1 MLSLFV
7 CAALAVEP
15 GTIGVATSN
24 GAFRIG
30 GLPASLSGTL
40 TDGAMVEAADHSV
53 RLLLKNGARAVLAAG
68 SSAEVWR
75 ERIALKSGSAHV
87 AGPVEVNN
95 SQGVRLAVL
104 AANRELT
111 FTMPGAASTAVEVTG
126 RMERMKDGYYLR
138 DETTDMLFRIKGNEA
153 NQAAGQRA
161 KVTGTLAKDGIV
173 VSSMVVLGAKG
184 AAVAS
189 SAVGTASKTA
199 STASKTASTT
209 AKTASTAGKAG
220 TASASAGGISSK
232 AIILGVVVAGA
243 GSGAAIGLAG
253 GNDSPSTTTIS
264 Q

>member
-153 NQAAGQRA
+153 NQAVGQRA

-173 VSSMVVLGAKG
+173 VSSVAVLGSKG

-189 SAVGTASKTA
+189 SAAGTAGNTA

-220 TASASAGGISSK
+220 TASAGGVSSK